1 MPLCAGCKLSRF
13 RQRHTTG
20 VPPDLSK
27 RDMHQPWE
35 LNPTASVSR
44 CQRQWLDS
52 MCSVAS
58 SMDGWNVLSHASQD
72 NKPPLTAG
80 MEACIRARR
89 SVRRENVQAA
99 TALTGVEHKYLS
111 RQYDKRRPQL
121 NLAPFPL
128 LLAHGTLGVLTGNL
142 HAALPMRLLG
152 TILASTPGPAPSA
165 ICRST
170 TITLRAEVIVCR
182 VKCWES
188 NMRRRIAAT
197 SRRHNS
203 E

>member
-1 MPLCAGCKLSRF
+1 MALASSWLSVQWKPPACGLGDVKCSRDTRERFAGATHTMPLCAGCKLSRF

-111 RQYDKRRPQL
+111 RQYDKR
-121 NLAPFPL
+121 
-128 LLAHGTLGVLTGNL
+128 
-142 HAALPMRLLG
+142 
-152 TILASTPGPAPSA
+152 
-165 ICRST
+165 
-170 TITLRAEVIVCR
+170 
-182 VKCWES
+182 
-188 NMRRRIAAT
+188 
-197 SRRHNS
+197 
-203 E
+203 